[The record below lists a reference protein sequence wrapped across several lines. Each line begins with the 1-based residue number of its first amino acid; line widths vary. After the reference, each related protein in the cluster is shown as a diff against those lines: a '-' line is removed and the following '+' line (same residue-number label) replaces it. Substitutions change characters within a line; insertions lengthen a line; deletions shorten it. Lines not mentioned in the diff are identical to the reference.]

1 MEISAGWSR
10 NMPIGQTARG
20 GGAKRRRK
28 LGEIVAERIVAEIIR
43 RGWNEGEV
51 LGTEQDFMDFFR
63 ISRATFREAVR
74 QLEWS
79 GAAGMRRGASGGLVV
94 KAPPRD
100 AIVHALKT
108 YFELTKV
115 ERPLLDETAATLR
128 AAPRMRP
135 DGAGNQATELF
146 LEALDSRSLSDL
158 AQERLAGAGG
168 IKLSETVAQQLV
180 REIEARDF
188 EQGAN
193 LGNEIDLQRRFG
205 VSRAV
210 LREALRPLE
219 LHDIIRVKTGAHGGI
234 IIHGFDP
241 DYTITLATTYL
252 AFARLP
258 LSDLWE
264 VQNALKLVAV
274 EGFVARADAAR
285 LRLLERALE
294 RLEQASAPHY
304 LMAASEFHLLIA
316 DNSGNRA
323 AALFVGVLHR
333 YGLTVLPRPDEAYLP
348 MLKQQHRDLLEAAN
362 RGDAASARASMQAM
376 YDHSRRWIAR
386 IERDLDRRAA
396 QSG

>member
-1 MEISAGWSR
+1 
-10 NMPIGQTARG
+10 MPIRQIARASSG
-20 GGAKRRRK
+20 KRRRK
-28 LGEIVAERIVAEIIR
+28 LGEIVAERIVGEIVR

-79 GAAGMRRGASGGLVV
+79 GAAGMRRGAHGGLAV

-115 ERPLLDETAATLR
+115 ERALLDETAATLR
-128 AAPRMRP
+128 AATRMRP
-135 DGAGNQATELF
+135 DGRGNQAIELF
-146 LEALDSRSLSDL
+146 LEALDSRTLSDL
-158 AQERLAGAGG
+158 TEERLAGAGG
-168 IKLSETVAQQLV
+168 IKLSEQVAQRLV
-180 REIEARDF
+180 EEIEARDF
-188 EQGAN
+188 ERGAN
-193 LGNEIDLQRRFG
+193 LGNELDLQRRFG

-234 IIHGFDP
+234 IIHEFDP

-264 VQNALKLVAV
+264 AQNALKVVAV
-274 EGFVARADAAR
+274 EGFVAQADAAT
-285 LRLLERALE
+285 LRALERALE
-294 RLEQASAPHY
+294 RLEHASAPHY

-348 MLKQQHRDLLEAAN
+348 MLKQQHRDLLEAAI

-376 YDHSRRWIAR
+376 YEHSRRWIAR
-386 IERDLDRRAA
+386 IERDLERRAA

>member
-1 MEISAGWSR
+1 MELSAGWSR
-10 NMPIGQTARG
+10 NMPIRQIAR
-20 GGAKRRRK
+20 ASSARRRRK
-28 LGEIVAERIVAEIIR
+28 LGEIVAERIVGEIIR

-51 LGTEQDFMDFFR
+51 LGTEQDFMDYFR

-79 GAAGMRRGASGGLVV
+79 GAAGMRRGAHGGLVV
-94 KAPPRD
+94 KAPPRH

-115 ERPLLDETAATLR
+115 ERRLLDETAATLR

-135 DGAGNQATELF
+135 DGAGNQAIELF

-158 AQERLAGAGG
+158 VAERLAGAGG
-168 IKLSETVAQQLV
+168 IKLSETVAQRLV
-180 REIEARDF
+180 QEIEGRDF

-234 IIHGFDP
+234 IIQGFDP

-264 VQNALKLVAV
+264 TQNALKLVAV
-274 EGFVARADAAR
+274 EGFVARADADT
-285 LRLLERALE
+285 LRALERALE
-294 RLEQASAPHY
+294 RLEHASAPHY
-304 LMAASEFHLLIA
+304 LLAASEFHLLIA

-323 AALFVGVLHR
+323 AALCVGILHR

-348 MLKQQHRDLLEAAN
+348 ALKQQHRDLLEAAI

-386 IERDLDRRAA
+386 IERDLERRGA

>member
-1 MEISAGWSR
+1 MGIAAGWSR
-10 NMPIGQTARG
+10 NMPLGQTARG
-20 GGAKRRRK
+20 GGGKRRRK
-28 LGEIVAERIVAEIIR
+28 LGEIVAERIVGEIIR

-79 GAAGMRRGASGGLVV
+79 GAAGMRRGAHGGLVV
-94 KAPPRD
+94 KAPPRE
-100 AIVHALKT
+100 AIIHALKT
-108 YFELTKV
+108 YFELSKI
-115 ERPLLDETAATLR
+115 ERHLLDETAATLR
-128 AAPRMRP
+128 AAPRMRS
-135 DGAGNQATELF
+135 DGTRNQAIDLF

-158 AQERLAGAGG
+158 VNERLAGAGG

-180 REIEARDF
+180 KEIEARDF
-188 EQGAN
+188 EKGAN

-241 DYTITLATTYL
+241 DYTTTLATTYL

-258 LSDLWE
+258 LSDIWE
-264 VQNALKLVAV
+264 TQNALKVVAV
-274 EGFVARADAAR
+274 EGFVAQADAAT
-285 LRLLERALE
+285 LRALERALE
-294 RLEQASAPHY
+294 RLENASAPHY
-304 LMAASEFHLLIA
+304 LLAANEFHLVIA
-316 DNSGNRA
+316 NNSGNRA
-323 AALFVGVLHR
+323 AALFVGVMHR
-333 YGLTVLPRPDEAYLP
+333 YGLTMLPRPDEAYLP
-348 MLKQQHRDLLEAAN
+348 MLKRQHRDLLEAAT
-362 RGDAASARASMQAM
+362 RGDTASARASMQAM

-386 IERDLDRRAA
+386 IERDLERRAA